1 VIGATPTPPADVMD
15 LDDHHTQSDDE
26 DDEEEMEVI
35 LEQPPVEAAS
45 SVRKVALGSN
55 NHATVSQARHT
66 PHSSILEILEN
77 AFGRL
82 ARGVHMSLE
91 TFETGTPFF
100 VSTSS
105 TEISVDDF
113 KVCLDQRPRKKDDK
127 THQLSVF
134 GDGMKSSA
142 NCLTNGA
149 GNLYVLVQQRDAF
162 WIARYGKPLDD
173 LLQPDKHESDRDCM
187 LIESRWDPRKG
198 CALADDGA
206 PLPAEEAAR
215 RHAQLAGASALAP
228 PNCAPANL
236 GARVNALFEHLQ
248 KVVTKHSYEHA
259 FMQVAG
265 PLAERPLADGAAVP
279 VVAAA
284 GEGALSVWQQDRTQ
298 LDLARLIA
306 SQYMP
311 PDCPLA
317 KAKNPTT
324 GKPNPSTSTKVFVC
338 GKRVDLTAGPWSE
351 IDATP
356 TDKMPVLVRGKKV
369 AEMQVKELK
378 KDGFHQS
385 DPERPLE
392 MAARCGALVATEGGR
407 FLSLDPHAFLQDR
420 LCVHSL
426 SAFPVMDLYELLY
439 SSSAAQNFQ
448 AMHGKLV
455 PLMVEP
461 FKYSRDDFVHF
472 NDLHRKLR
480 KEKTSMYRAVGAAS
494 VALVQLQICL
504 PTDTSKTKL
513 DLNQLSGVHQPS
525 DGAAIGAA
533 EVLGAIFRT
542 LVTHT
547 FEKELKALQAEED
560 KRSAEAAKAE
570 AEKAKKA
577 KEKAEEARKAVEQA
591 RERAAA
597 AAKAAQAEKEQR
609 GRATAAAKAQEEAA
623 AHAAKAAEAKKR
635 KAEREAQKQA
645 EAAKEASEAAK
656 RGKAAGAAAAAGG
669 TKRKGGAE
677 AGGSPAAKKAKKGA
691 AQLSKQ
697 KVEKGLEPLRKT
709 VDRYADKIDEK
720 WPAEAKKFHELVVK
734 QLAALPEKLYK

>member
-1 VIGATPTPPADVMD
+1 
-15 LDDHHTQSDDE
+15 
-26 DDEEEMEVI
+26 
-35 LEQPPVEAAS
+35 
-45 SVRKVALGSN
+45 
-55 NHATVSQARHT
+55 
-66 PHSSILEILEN
+66 
-77 AFGRL
+77 
-82 ARGVHMSLE
+82 
-91 TFETGTPFF
+91 
-100 VSTSS
+100 
-105 TEISVDDF
+105 
-113 KVCLDQRPRKKDDK
+113 
-127 THQLSVF
+127 
-134 GDGMKSSA
+134 
-142 NCLTNGA
+142 
-149 GNLYVLVQQRDAF
+149 
-162 WIARYGKPLDD
+162 
-173 LLQPDKHESDRDCM
+173 
-187 LIESRWDPRKG
+187 
-198 CALADDGA
+198 
-206 PLPAEEAAR
+206 
-215 RHAQLAGASALAP
+215 
-228 PNCAPANL
+228 
-236 GARVNALFEHLQ
+236 
-248 KVVTKHSYEHA
+248 
-259 FMQVAG
+259 
-265 PLAERPLADGAAVP
+265 
-279 VVAAA
+279 
-284 GEGALSVWQQDRTQ
+284 
-298 LDLARLIA
+298 
-306 SQYMP
+306 
-311 PDCPLA
+311 
-317 KAKNPTT
+317 
-324 GKPNPSTSTKVFVC
+324 
-338 GKRVDLTAGPWSE
+338 
-351 IDATP
+351 
-356 TDKMPVLVRGKKV
+356 
-369 AEMQVKELK
+369 
-378 KDGFHQS
+378 
-385 DPERPLE
+385 
-392 MAARCGALVATEGGR
+392 
-407 FLSLDPHAFLQDR
+407 
-420 LCVHSL
+420 
-426 SAFPVMDLYELLY
+426 MDLYELLY

-533 EVLGAIFRT
+533 EVPHRARPVPRASRRCRRMDALPCTTPTRRRLSRHNWQVLGAIFRT

-709 VDRYADKIDEK
+709 VDRCAPFERGRQRERERERERGREGEG
-720 WPAEAKKFHELVVK
+720 PRGRSRRPHA
-734 QLAALPEKLYK
+734 LAHFCP